1 MAVLFFILAV
11 LCHSIALYLP
21 RVYNKTKNMKYMKEM
36 YEAPEVQVIDMEL
49 QGMIAASLGKNDDY
63 GQGGN
68 GITFP

>member
-36 YEAPEVQVIDMEL
+36 YEAPEVQVIHMEL
-49 QGMIAASLGKNDDY
+49 QGMIAMSPGSD
-63 GQGGN
+63 
-68 GITFP
+68 PEEVPWSPS